1 MKKRNNSKNG
11 QAMILTAI
19 FFVVFTSIFIFGL
32 ITPII
37 KQTKIT
43 SDLWST
49 KNSFFMSE
57 SGMTDVIYR
66 VKSGFSVNTGDTL
79 PLFDAGVD
87 DSVLTSIIDNLDGS
101 KIITTTSD
109 IDGYIRKTQT
119 ILSQNTGTS
128 FNYGVQTGNGGL
140 VITGSSQVQ
149 GNVYSNGD
157 IIGGA
162 GTQIT
167 GSAIAA
173 GGESFIFKDET
184 NEIPL
189 PVSSSITFNG
199 TGAVRD
205 FAQSFQPSTTSVI
218 SKISIYIKK
227 TNNPSSFDVKLKSDD
242 NGVPGMELASAVLNS
257 GDVTTDFE
265 WVDLVFSSNPVLVKD
280 TTYWLVIVGDTKKGK
295 TSSDTY
301 SIGANLSYVRGVSK
315 LGSSDGVWSDATP
328 SDLDGYFS
336 LFLGSVQT
344 QILGEEG
351 DYMYIGSTPEDIVWA
366 SNIKHV
372 SATGEIYCDTS
383 SFNKEEKKCNTSRL
397 NPETLPMP
405 ISQANISGW
414 KNQALAG
421 GVIVGD
427 LNVGSSGKVVGYKK
441 ITGDLLV
448 NGEGTLMVTGT
459 IWVQGTIKVTGGGKI
474 SLAPSLGPDSE
485 IIISDKYVKIDGG
498 SEFFGSGT
506 TGSYPVVIST
516 SICPNTYPCST
527 NDSAISLSGGAG
539 AVVLVAPFGRINIIG
554 GSDTRSV
561 TGDSIYISGGGKI
574 IYESG
579 LASLSFSSGPSG
591 SFSITSWK
599 ELEN

>member
-1 MKKRNNSKNG
+1 
-11 QAMILTAI
+11 MILTAI

-57 SGMTDVIYR
+57 SGMADVIYR
-66 VKSGFSVNTGDTL
+66 VKNGFSVGTGDIL
-79 PLFDAGVD
+79 PLFDAGTD
-87 DSVLTSIIDNLDGS
+87 NSVFTSITDNLDGS

-119 ILSQNTGTS
+119 ILSQNIGTS

-140 VITGSSQVQ
+140 VITGGSQIQ

-157 IIGGA
+157 IIGGS
-162 GTQIT
+162 GTKIT
-167 GSAIAA
+167 GSATAA
-173 GGESFIFKDET
+173 GKESLIFKDET

-189 PVSSSITFNG
+189 PASDSITFNG
-199 TGAVRD
+199 TGTTRD
-205 FAQSFQPSTTSVI
+205 FAQSFQPSTTSAI

-227 TNNPSSFDVKLKSDD
+227 TNNPSNFDVKLKSDD
-242 NGVPGMELASAVLNS
+242 NDVPGMELASAVLNS
-257 GDVTTDFE
+257 GDVTTNFE
-265 WVDLVFSSNPVLVKD
+265 WVDLVFSSNPILIKD

-301 SIGANLSYVRGVSK
+301 SVGANLSYVRGVSK
-315 LGSSDGVWSDATP
+315 LGSSDDVWNDTTP
-328 SDLDGYFS
+328 PDLDGYFS
-336 LFLGSVQT
+336 LFLGSIQT
-344 QILGEEG
+344 QIFGEEG

-366 SNIKHV
+366 SNIKHI

-383 SFNKEEKKCNTSRL
+383 SSNNEEKRCNTSRL

-405 ISQANISGW
+405 ISQANINGW

-421 GVIVGD
+421 GIIMGD
-427 LNVGSSGKVVGYKK
+427 LNVGSSGKVIGYKK

-448 NGEGTLMVTGT
+448 NDEGTLMVTGT

-474 SLAPSLGPDSE
+474 SLAPSLGPDSA
-485 IIISDKYVKIDGG
+485 IIISDKYVKINGG
-498 SEFFGSGT
+498 GEFFGSGT
-506 TGSYPVVIST
+506 TGSYPVIIST

-561 TGDSIYISGGGKI
+561 MGDSIYISGGGKI

-591 SFSITSWK
+591 SFNIISWK

>member
-57 SGMTDVIYR
+57 SGMADVIYR
-66 VKSGFSVNTGDTL
+66 VKNGFSVGTGDIL
-79 PLFDAGVD
+79 PLFDAGTD
-87 DSVLTSIIDNLDGS
+87 NSVFTSITDNLDGS

-119 ILSQNTGTS
+119 ILSQNIGTS

-140 VITGSSQVQ
+140 VITGGSQIQ

-157 IIGGA
+157 IIGGS
-162 GTQIT
+162 GTKIT
-167 GSAIAA
+167 GSATAA
-173 GGESFIFKDET
+173 GKESLIFKDET

-189 PVSSSITFNG
+189 PASDSITFNG
-199 TGAVRD
+199 TGTTRD
-205 FAQSFQPSTTSVI
+205 FAQSFQPSTTSAI

-227 TNNPSSFDVKLKSDD
+227 TNNPSNFDVKLKSDD
-242 NGVPGMELASAVLNS
+242 NDVPGMELASAVLNS
-257 GDVTTDFE
+257 GDVTTNFE
-265 WVDLVFSSNPVLVKD
+265 WVDLVFSSNPILIKD

-301 SIGANLSYVRGVSK
+301 SVGANLSYVRGVSK
-315 LGSSDGVWSDATP
+315 LGSSDDVWNDTTP
-328 SDLDGYFS
+328 PDLDGYFS
-336 LFLGSVQT
+336 LFLGSIQT
-344 QILGEEG
+344 QIFGEEG

-366 SNIKHV
+366 SNIKHI

-383 SFNKEEKKCNTSRL
+383 SSNNEEKRCNTSRL

-405 ISQANISGW
+405 ISQANINGW

-421 GVIVGD
+421 GIIMGD
-427 LNVGSSGKVVGYKK
+427 LNVGSSGKVIGYKK

-448 NGEGTLMVTGT
+448 NDEGTLMVTGT

-474 SLAPSLGPDSE
+474 SLAPSLGPDSA
-485 IIISDKYVKIDGG
+485 IIISDKYVKINGG
-498 SEFFGSGT
+498 GEFFGSGT
-506 TGSYPVVIST
+506 TGSYPVIIST

-561 TGDSIYISGGGKI
+561 MGDSIYISGGGKI

-591 SFSITSWK
+591 SFNIISWK